1 MRRINHVLTIVLM
14 VLLEV
19 HIVVCSFLM
28 FGWSHLILEQIARI
42 EFVLVMCHALIGI
55 LLTFKKNQFRSSN
68 HYIEKNKL
76 YWWRRVTGL
85 GILVL
90 SIPHMSMFV
99 KWIDNSIVKMKFL
112 SSIQMVS
119 HVLFLLFIVVHLA
132 LNMKPMLISMGI
144 KKYKRVN
151 EVLLV
156 ISVVLSIFA
165 LVASILYYLR

>member
-76 YWWRRVTGL
+76 YWLRRVTGL
-85 GILVL
+85 GVLVL

-112 SSIQMVS
+112 SSIQW
-119 HVLFLLFIVVHLA
+119 
-132 LNMKPMLISMGI
+132 
-144 KKYKRVN
+144 
-151 EVLLV
+151 
-156 ISVVLSIFA
+156 
-165 LVASILYYLR
+165 